1 MLYFEDL
8 EIGQKFELGSYQI
21 TKEEIIRFAKEF
33 DPQPF
38 HIDEEAAKSSL
49 YGSLIA
55 SGWHTNSIYMK
66 LFVASMMSKAYGMG
80 SPGLDELR
88 WKKPVFPNDTLSGL
102 FTILEKKPFRGQ
114 LGLVKA
120 SNDLINQDG
129 KVVLNFVG
137 LMLFAKKK
145 ITTDEHR

>member
-8 EIGQKFELGSYQI
+8 EINQKFELGSYTI

-38 HIDEEAAKSSL
+38 HIDEEKAKSSL

-66 LFVASMMSKAYGMG
+66 LFVKEMMSKAHGMG
-80 SPGLDELR
+80 SPGIEELKWSHSFELYR
-88 WKKPVFPNDTLSGL
+88 SYVICEEACLKCNNTYL
-102 FTILEKKPFRGQ
+102 R
-114 LGLVKA
+114 
-120 SNDLINQDG
+120 
-129 KVVLNFVG
+129 
-137 LMLFAKKK
+137 
-145 ITTDEHR
+145 